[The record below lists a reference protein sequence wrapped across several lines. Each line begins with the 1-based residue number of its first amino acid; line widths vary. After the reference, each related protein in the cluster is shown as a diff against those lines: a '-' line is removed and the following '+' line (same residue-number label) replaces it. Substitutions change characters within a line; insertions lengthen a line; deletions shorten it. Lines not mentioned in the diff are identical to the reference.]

1 MRQFLFAVACL
12 AFALAALGTGNLGTN
27 AFAADIV
34 LVFCGS
40 WCANQLIRGQDI
52 FRQQVICV
60 LQAYFIGILCCAAL
74 LFVVGWLVFLPSEF
88 AGLGHAL
95 LLAATFSTN
104 LGLLFFPV
112 DSGLRMDGLFDHLW
126 LPALIGQCS
135 AILAVLYWRLNRN
148 PAQLLTVLGA
158 IAVASLMLSL
168 VMNPDIGLLP
178 LGGLWAFLC
187 GAIPFIATN
196 RFPILK
202 HAFAIGV
209 INLLAGILAIT
220 ATGDTLFARAIV
232 ALGIAFLYLGSRP
245 RDVDPG
251 KTALRRRWFGMTL
264 HTFLWA
270 VPLTQLAGA
279 LSIHGPDHSDFLVL
293 IIPCLLFAIFSWV
306 LWQHVEQRAGL
317 DQFVISGVLAS
328 ILFVNGLISLTSHGL
343 QLRFPESAHA
353 YIHAVETRGTAL
365 TCPIETDGPLAGLEV
380 CHVGPPGAPQAL
392 VWGDHQLES
401 MRAGFAEAAR
411 RAMVPTLLIS
421 QENCIPADGLQ
432 TRFSERVGLSGREC
446 DQHSDQV
453 LQAVPHL
460 PSLRQVTIVADWLYY
475 TEARSAELLPR
486 PAVRLGPS
494 DGTPIDITRQAEYVA
509 TAVEQSIAS
518 LVEQGL
524 RVSVLRQVPAQ
535 PGFDAEVAA
544 RASAPGSGLYYRM
557 PALSEATSLEAT
569 TDLHADIDAVFHR
582 LAARGLATYLDT
594 WPVFCSAT
602 RCDARGGLSSDY
614 ITSTRLTTS
623 GSLSLSPILEDDLR
637 RSLTHAPMRRPLDS

>member
-34 LVFCGS
+34 LVFCGA
-40 WCANQLIRGQDI
+40 WCANQLIRGPDI
-52 FRQQVICV
+52 FRQQIVCV

-88 AGLGHAL
+88 ANLGHAL
-95 LLAATFSTN
+95 LLAATFTTN
-104 LGLLFFPV
+104 LGQAFFPV

-135 AILAVLYWRLNRN
+135 AILALLYWRLNRN
-148 PAQLLTVLGA
+148 PTRLLVVLGA
-158 IAVASLMLSL
+158 IAVISMLLSVL
-168 VMNPDIGLLP
+168 QNPAVRLLP
-178 LGGLWAFLC
+178 PGGLWAFLC

-196 RFPILK
+196 RFAILK

-209 INLLAGILAIT
+209 INLLAGVLAIT

-245 RDVDPG
+245 HDVDPG

-279 LSIHGPDHSDFLVL
+279 LSIHGPDHSDFLIL

-306 LWQHVEQRAGL
+306 IWQHVEQRAGL
-317 DQFVISGVLAS
+317 DQFVITGVLAT
-328 ILFVNGLISLTSHGL
+328 ILFVNGLIGLASHGL

-353 YIHAVETRGTAL
+353 YIHALETRQSAL
-365 TCPIETDGPLAGLEV
+365 TCPIETEGPLSGLEV
-380 CHVGPPGAPQAL
+380 CHVGPAGAPQAL

-411 RAMVPTLLIS
+411 RAEVPTLLIS
-421 QENCIPADGLQ
+421 QPNCVPIDGLQ
-432 TRFSERVGLSGREC
+432 TRFAQQAGRSGRDC

-453 LQAVPHL
+453 LQAVPHIR
-460 PSLRQVTIVADWLYY
+460 SLRQVTIVADWLYY
-475 TEARSAELLPR
+475 ADIRSAELISR
-486 PAVRLGPS
+486 PMVRLGPA
-494 DGTPIDITRQAEYVA
+494 DGTPIDITRQPEYVA
-509 TAVEQSIAS
+509 TAAEQTINA
-518 LVEQGL
+518 LVDLGL

-535 PGFDAEVAA
+535 PGFDAEAAA
-544 RASAPGSGLYYRM
+544 RASAPGGWLYFRM
-557 PALSEATSLEAT
+557 PALSESTSLDAAIQRH
-569 TDLHADIDAVFHR
+569 DKIDSIFRR
-582 LAARGLATYLDT
+582 LAARGLATYVDT
-594 WPVFCSAT
+594 WSTFCSET

-614 ITSTRLTTS
+614 MTSTQLTQS
-623 GSLSLSPILEDDLR
+623 GSLSLCTILEDDLR
-637 RSLTHAPMRRPLDS
+637 RSVTHAPMRRALDS